1 MAFSFDSQY
10 YRYASRREVL
20 FARQGMVC
28 TSQAL
33 AAQAGLDML
42 KKGGNA
48 VDAALATAIALTVLE
63 PVSNGL
69 GSDAFALVWMDNNL
83 YGLNGSGPA
92 PQSLSWEAV
101 TAAGYTSMPDR
112 GWIPVTVPGAPSAWA
127 ALHKR
132 FGRLSFDELFEPAIS
147 YAEKGFPVQPTMA
160 ALWNRSVQEF
170 APYGREGEFAGLYQT
185 FFKDHEYLQ
194 AGDSLC
200 LPDHAKTLWRLA
212 DTYCEDFYRG
222 TLADQID
229 AFSRHTGGCLRKR
242 DLEAYQAQWVDPIH
256 TSYKDYDVWEIPPN
270 GHGLVALMAL
280 NIMKGFA
287 CGSRDT
293 ADTFHKQI
301 ESMKLAFTDGRT
313 YIADPSAM
321 HTSVDYWLSET
332 YAAQRRS
339 IIGEQ
344 ALEPAPID
352 PDCGGTVYLCTADGE
367 GNMVSFIQSNFKG
380 FGSGVVVPGTGIAL
394 NDRGN
399 NFSLDPASDN
409 VLCPGKKPYHT
420 IIPGFLTKQ
429 GKAVGPF
436 GVMGGFMQP
445 QGHMQ
450 VLMNLLEFG
459 MNPQEALD
467 APRWQWIGG
476 KRIEV
481 EPSVPAPII
490 EALKKRGH
498 DIIVNADSDSF
509 GRGQMILRNEKGVLA
524 GATEPRADG
533 CVAIW

>member
-1 MAFSFDSQY
+1 
-10 YRYASRREVL
+10 
-20 FARQGMVC
+20 
-28 TSQAL
+28 
-33 AAQAGLDML
+33 
-42 KKGGNA
+42 
-48 VDAALATAIALTVLE
+48 
-63 PVSNGL
+63 
-69 GSDAFALVWMDNNL
+69 
-83 YGLNGSGPA
+83 
-92 PQSLSWEAV
+92 
-101 TAAGYTSMPDR
+101 
-112 GWIPVTVPGAPSAWA
+112 
-127 ALHKR
+127 
-132 FGRLSFDELFEPAIS
+132 
-147 YAEKGFPVQPTMA
+147 
-160 ALWNRSVQEF
+160 
-170 APYGREGEFAGLYQT
+170 
-185 FFKDHEYLQ
+185 
-194 AGDSLC
+194 
-200 LPDHAKTLWRLA
+200 
-212 DTYCEDFYRG
+212 
-222 TLADQID
+222 
-229 AFSRHTGGCLRKR
+229 
-242 DLEAYQAQWVDPIH
+242 
-256 TSYKDYDVWEIPPN
+256 
-270 GHGLVALMAL
+270 MAL
-280 NIMKGFA
+280 NIMKGLA

-321 HTSVDYWLSET
+321 HTSVDYWLSEA

-380 FGSGVVVPGTGIAL
+380 FGSGIVVPGTGIAL